1 MVLHNGPVIRAP
13 AFYNNGS
20 RYLSRIDQGVN
31 LLNDQFL
38 ELGTDQDT
46 VIVHRSTI
54 NNANT
59 GITGVLV
66 GTPVT
71 PIIPANSTII
81 SNVTEDTDILFAAR
95 KGDHSQAVFWA
106 DGSTGDTAIMAATG
120 QSVDTYIAGS
130 KQIDYSTGAM
140 ALDRKSVV

>member
-31 LLNDQFL
+31 LLDDQFL

-81 SNVTEDTDILFAAR
+81 SNITASGDILLDRLFHR
-95 KGDHSQAVFWA
+95 CNGL
-106 DGSTGDTAIMAATG
+106 STGYHD
-120 QSVDTYIAGS
+120 QHHN
-130 KQIDYSTGAM
+130 
-140 ALDRKSVV
+140 RKRNYLSSS